1 MSHSPHDEDDD
12 DDDDD
17 SIRRITTER
26 SAPTHRSSRG
36 AAVVVVFLPV
46 ADAAL
51 GGLTLA
57 LLGTGA
63 AFFAL
68 TQLILGALPWRSP
81 VPRRKTDA
89 ADSVKVGNGD

>member
-1 MSHSPHDEDDD
+1 VAALGPGGKP
-12 DDDDD
+12 
-17 SIRRITTER
+17 
-26 SAPTHRSSRG
+26 AAVA

-63 AFFAL
+63 ALFTLA
-68 TQLILGALPWRSP
+68 QLILGAVPGRAAARRFRRSSSGRP
-81 VPRRKTDA
+81 DRPRRGRRGIATG
-89 ADSVKVGNGD
+89 VK